1 MRLHL
6 FEHDP
11 IDMSRTNITK
21 WAEAKGYQITQTYIC
36 KNEKMPAIDDVDWLM
51 VMGGSPHA
59 WEEDVHPWLAPEKE
73 FIVRALDN
81 NKPILGICFGAQLL
95 AEALGG
101 SVFRNENEEIGWIE
115 VTLTEEGR
123 NSFLFQNVPETF
135 LTFHWHSD
143 HFSLPAGCIRLAYS
157 EPTANQAY
165 VCKERPIAAMQFH
178 PEYTRDMVKQFAREW
193 GDEWQKG
200 PFVAGKEAVLA
211 QTEKIPDTYWLMT
224 TMLDNMVREFG
235 TS

>member
-21 WAEAKGYQITQTYIC
+21 WAEAKGYQITQTYVC
-36 KNEKMPAIDDVDWLM
+36 NNEKMPAIDDLDWLM

-73 FIVRALDN
+73 FIARALDN

-115 VTLTEEGR
+115 VTLSEDGK

-143 HFSLPAGCIRLAYS
+143 HFSLPPGCTRLAYS
-157 EPTANQAY
+157 EPSANQAY
-165 VCKERPIAAMQFH
+165 ICKERPIAGVQFH

-200 PFVAGKEAVLA
+200 PFVADKEAVLA

>member
-6 FEHDP
+6 IEHDP

-59 WEEDVHPWLAPEKE
+59 WEEDVHAWLAPEKE

-101 SVFRNENEEIGWIE
+101 SVFRSENEEIGWIE
-115 VTLTEEGR
+115 VTLTEEGK

-143 HFSLPAGCIRLAYS
+143 HFSLPPGCTKLAYS

-165 VCKERPIAAMQFH
+165 ICKERPIAAVQFH
-178 PEYTRDMVKQFAREW
+178 PEYTRDMVQQFAREW

-211 QTEKIPDTYWLMT
+211 QTEEIPDTYWLMT
-224 TMLDNMVREFG
+224 TLLNNMVREFG